1 MHAALD
7 LSFVFS
13 TCMVDWCARGGL
25 HAGESTDGDTGDTS
39 VHTVVAERR
48 TTNQPCGAS
57 ERERPTLRLLA
68 PGDRGPFEFSYTSD
82 KLSLL

>member
-1 MHAALD
+1 MRGVSGTVVSLLRSMHARSVGSL
-7 LSFVFS
+7 FS

-25 HAGESTDGDTGDTS
+25 LAGESTDGDTGDTS

-57 ERERPTLRLLA
+57 
-68 PGDRGPFEFSYTSD
+68 
-82 KLSLL
+82 